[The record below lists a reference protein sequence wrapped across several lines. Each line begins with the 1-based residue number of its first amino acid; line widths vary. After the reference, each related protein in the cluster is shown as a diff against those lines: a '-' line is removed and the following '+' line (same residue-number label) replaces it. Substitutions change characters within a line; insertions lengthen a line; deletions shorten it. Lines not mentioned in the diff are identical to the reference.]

1 MKFVIVHYN
10 TPKLTIAL
18 LASLYKNDITK
29 NIIVFENSDKEPL
42 DALSMFDYEL
52 IDNTKGQI
60 IDFNKEIEK
69 LNKLNNMTAERISA
83 EMNGVRYGSVKHAL
97 TVQWLIE
104 NLNEDF
110 VLLDSDILI
119 KKDFRHLI
127 DNTKLFVGQCTQY
140 RVLPFLLYINAP
152 VLNEKQIRFF
162 DGVNIHPFNG
172 GYAND
177 TGGSF
182 YRECKKIN
190 AKFTEINLEN
200 YYIHYGSGSWREN
213 FTRDKSWYQ
222 GNFANITPMKFLELY
237 KHLFM

>member
-29 NIIVFENSDKEPL
+29 NIVVFENSDKELL

-52 IDNTKGQI
+52 INNTKGQI

-152 VLNEKQIRFF
+152 MLNENKIKFF
-162 DGVNIHPFNG
+162 DGVNIHPFKL

-182 YRECKKIN
+182 FKECKN
-190 AKFTEINLEN
+190 GKFINLN
-200 YYIHYGSGSWREN
+200 LDDYFVHYGSGSWRSYKN
-213 FTRDKSWYQ
+213 DKRWYQ
-222 GNFANITPMKFLELY
+222 GNFNSISSMEFLRLNQN
-237 KHLFM
+237 LFM